1 MNGAQREAANP
12 DAEHHHEI
20 ARMVLVEGR
29 ATTWLNHWSLLHADF
44 DQLRKMDAVG
54 VDGTLL
60 QMTLGRMGH
69 PVVRSSADL
78 VLPHVFNQMEARA
91 RVALIGAA
99 PGVAERAAARLSA
112 FEVMAVDGYA
122 GLAGL
127 RRSHARLVDFDPRLV
142 VVGLG
147 AGLQEL
153 VAAKARDWLPRASV
167 CTAGGWIDQFAASDQ
182 YFPDWVHRWR
192 LGWAWRIAHEPR
204 RLLGRYTVEAV
215 DFLALAPRLVARLED
230 MGTFGEYGLIAR

>member
-78 VLPHVFNQMEARA
+78 VLPHVFNQMEAGA

-99 PGVAERAAARLSA
+99 P
-112 FEVMAVDGYA
+112 GYA

-230 MGTFGEYGLIAR
+230 MGTFGEYGLVAR

>member
-1 MNGAQREAANP
+1 MNEAQREAANP

-20 ARMVLVEGR
+20 ARMVLAEGR

-44 DQLRKMDAVG
+44 DQLRKMDVVG

-60 QMTLGRMGH
+60 QMTLARMGH

-78 VLPHVFNQMEARA
+78 VLPHVFNQMEAGA

-99 PGVAERAAARLSA
+99 PGVAERAAARLGA

-153 VAAKARDWLPRASV
+153 VAAKVRGWLPRASGAPPV
-167 CTAGGWIDQFAASDQ
+167 GGSTSSPPRTSTSPTGCTAGGWAGRGALPTSPGACWGATRSRLWIFWRWH
-182 YFPDWVHRWR
+182 PDWS
-192 LGWAWRIAHEPR
+192 LAWRTW
-204 RLLGRYTVEAV
+204 GRSGST
-215 DFLALAPRLVARLED
+215 
-230 MGTFGEYGLIAR
+230 G